1 LDLEEQIQLYCL
13 RLIKKIVLIIFVLF
27 LFFSLFY
34 FIHIKN
40 FYNNEK
46 VIIIQKG
53 ENLRNISTLILND
66 FSSLEKY
73 IFYQYL
79 KFWNIFIDNIDYG
92 KFKLEQKTNLFEITK
107 IISKPSNVLEKISII
122 DGWQEY
128 QLDQLIKEKFGID
141 GWKKYQLLKDN
152 IFYHNILA
160 DTYIFKS
167 TDTLIKIFNLMKD
180 NMNSFFINNQDNVL
194 FKKYSP
200 KEIIIIASLIE
211 KEGIDNNDKRII
223 SSVILNR
230 LQKNM
235 KLQIDATTIY
245 SITKGKF
252 KLDRKLIIDDLNI
265 EDSYN
270 TYYIKGLPPNPICYV
285 GRKTIEIV
293 LENNKSD
300 YLFYF
305 YDEKLKKHIYSRSY
319 KDHREKLSAYR
330 KKNEK

>member
-1 LDLEEQIQLYCL
+1 M
-13 RLIKKIVLIIFVLF
+13 
-27 LFFSLFY
+27 FFSSIY
-34 FIHIKN
+34 FFHIKN
-40 FYNNEK
+40 IDNNEK
-46 VIIIQKG
+46 IIIIQKG
-53 ENLRNISTLILND
+53 ENLRNISILILND

-73 IFYQYL
+73 LFYQYL
-79 KFWNIFIDNIDYG
+79 NFWNIFIDNIDYG

-152 IFYHNILA
+152 ILYHNILA

-194 FKKYSP
+194 FKKYTP

-319 KDHREKLSAYR
+319 KDHREKLSTYR